1 MKSKSW
7 SLILSD
13 LNTNW
18 GVVKHMEG
26 EGVDVNKHFVELTT
40 ELNERIE
47 EMPDLE
53 ALNQTLNKYLH
64 PLCFRSKV

>member
-1 MKSKSW
+1 
-7 SLILSD
+7 
-13 LNTNW
+13 
-18 GVVKHMEG
+18 MEG

-47 EMPDLE
+47 EMADLE
-53 ALNQTLNKYLH
+53 ALNQTLNKYLR